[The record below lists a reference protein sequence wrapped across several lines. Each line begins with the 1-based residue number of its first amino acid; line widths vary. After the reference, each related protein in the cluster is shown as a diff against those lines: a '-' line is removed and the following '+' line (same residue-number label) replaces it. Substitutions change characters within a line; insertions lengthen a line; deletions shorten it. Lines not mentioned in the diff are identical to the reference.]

1 VIEGRRGVLVQLGDN
16 TTFDGHEFYEMM
28 EGGGFCA
35 TLRGLSMVVFQA
47 RPGNVEFDVDW
58 TDRPS
63 LFHDRGSDEE
73 PDVPLDL
80 ETVRDVRSRV
90 WGVMAAL
97 ILLYIA
103 TALFLRPVSP
113 CQR

>member
-1 VIEGRRGVLVQLGDN
+1 
-16 TTFDGHEFYEMM
+16 
-28 EGGGFCA
+28 
-35 TLRGLSMVVFQA
+35 MVVFQA
-47 RPGNVEFDVDW
+47 RPGNVEFYVDW

-90 WGVMAAL
+90 WGVMAAPAAL
-97 ILLYIA
+97 ILLYIT